1 MQNKCKVTLG
11 FLTVSSTLKT
21 RQAASV
27 AAFIALI
34 CKFMNL
40 LRHHPHKTL
49 ELESKTMQ
57 MSAKIPLQRQAPK
70 RSWQMNQQF
79 HQWLCR
85 PHRVL
90 PHLQQAGNNK
100 IINF

>member
-57 MSAKIPLQRQAPK
+57 MSAGKYLY
-70 RSWQMNQQF
+70 N
-79 HQWLCR
+79 CR
-85 PHRVL
+85 L
-90 PHLQQAGNNK
+90 PDKVGK
-100 IINF
+100 